1 MHRFIPALVCLTACS
16 DAGVTKF
23 NTEPT
28 AEISSHANG
37 DTVREG
43 FVETLRGTVG
53 DPNHGIEPLTV
64 SWLVDGTEVCPEA
77 APDAEGVVT
86 CDHTFLPTG
95 GEVVLEVRDPEGAS
109 GSARVT
115 VDVQPTDA
123 PVAEITAPTTD
134 GVYYAE
140 ELITFRAPPP
150 TPKTLPKTSRSP
162 GRPTR
167 WATWA

>member
-140 ELITFRAPPP
+140 LSLIHI
-150 TPKTLPKTSRSP
+150 
-162 GRPTR
+162 
-167 WATWA
+167 